1 MEQFDIEDTNNPAW
15 HERPFD
21 RVVWRGQTS
30 GPQWDRYCAWISSHR
45 SRLHLLS
52 HNELGER
59 NITLSLPDDRIQQKG
74 STPSAK
80 EVARSVTVS
89 NYRVNPSFLDT
100 GMVGPPVQCIAE
112 TCDEMRKV
120 YKDFDP
126 RLSLDRSNL
135 YKCKC
140 RPIPPRPRAKFD
152 DNYTDA
158 LDVDGSTSGHSFAQ

>member
-1 MEQFDIEDTNNPAW
+1 MEQFEIEDKHDPTW

-52 HNELGER
+52 HNEQGDKNLTLALAPDQALGAR
-59 NITLSLPDDRIQQKG
+59 G
-74 STPSAK
+74 SGAQR
-80 EVARSVTVS
+80 EVAHSVTVP
-89 NYRVNPSFLDT
+89 NYRLNPSYLDT
-100 GMVGPPVQCIAE
+100 GMVGPPVQCIDE

-120 YKDFDP
+120 FNGFDP

-135 YKCKC
+135 YKCRYLPRLPQK
-140 RPIPPRPRAKFD
+140 PP
-152 DNYTDA
+152 
-158 LDVDGSTSGHSFAQ
+158 VS